1 MYVVII
7 GGGRVGKDLAKLLL
21 PEGHDVVLMEK
32 DERLAEQLSKEFD
45 ALIIEGDGT
54 DLDYLKD
61 AGLNKADVLV
71 AVTGDDKSN
80 LISCQLA
87 KRMFKVPTVIGRVNK
102 PKNEGVF
109 SSLGIENT
117 VSTTRAS
124 SMQIK
129 NNIGDSRTVL
139 TVGERDAQLLEFN
152 VTEESPVSHKKI
164 KHAGLPKGA
173 IIVDIVRGENSVIPD
188 GNTQLKPD
196 DIVTVLA
203 RVNTVKQVKKLFEK
217 KKRFGLV

>member
-21 PEGHDVVLMEK
+21 PEGHDVVLMER

-80 LISCQLA
+80 LIACQLA
-87 KRMFKVPTVIGRVNK
+87 KKIFKVPKVIGRVNK

-109 SSLGIENT
+109 SSLDIENT

-124 SMQIK
+124 AMQIK
-129 NNIGDSRTVL
+129 NNIGDSRTIL
-139 TVGERDAQLLEFN
+139 TVGEKDAQLLEFR
-152 VTEESPVSHKKI
+152 VTKESPISHKKI
-164 KHAGLPKGA
+164 KNAGLPKGA
-173 IIVDIVRGENSVIPD
+173 IIVDIMRGENSVIPD

-196 DIVTVLA
+196 DIATVLA
-203 RVNTVKQVKKLFEK
+203 RTGTVKQVKKLFEK

>member
-203 RVNTVKQVKKLFEK
+203 GVNTVKQVKKLFEK